1 MRVALALAQAQ
12 LGRTT
17 PNPAVGCLIVKDRKI
32 AGRGVTAAGGRP
44 HAETRALADAG
55 TRALGATA
63 YVTLEPCAHG
73 GQTAPCARALIEA
86 GVRRAVIGCVDPYP
100 AVRGRGIAM
109 LKAAGIETAVGIAEN
124 ECRRL
129 NEGFITRV
137 TKKRPFATLKLA
149 MTLDGRI
156 ATASGDSKWISS
168 PESRELVHRWRA
180 QSDAVMVGARTV
192 ITDDPRLNC
201 RIKGGRDPIR
211 VIIDGKLRTS
221 NAAKVY
227 HLRSSA
233 KTILVTSSTN
243 LARARRTYES
253 PRVEVI
259 AAGDQPSVS
268 MKALMAMFAR
278 RGWSRVLI
286 EGGANLAATVL
297 EAKVVDR
304 VALFVA
310 PKIVGGGVSAV
321 EGLRIGSMKRAIAVK
336 NLRARRLETDW
347 LLEGDL

>member
-1 MRVALALAQAQ
+1 
-12 LGRTT
+12 
-17 PNPAVGCLIVKDRKI
+17 
-32 AGRGVTAAGGRP
+32 
-44 HAETRALADAG
+44 
-55 TRALGATA
+55 
-63 YVTLEPCAHG
+63 
-73 GQTAPCARALIEA
+73 
-86 GVRRAVIGCVDPYP
+86 
-100 AVRGRGIAM
+100 
-109 LKAAGIETAVGIAEN
+109 
-124 ECRRL
+124 
-129 NEGFITRV
+129 
-137 TKKRPFATLKLA
+137 
-149 MTLDGRI
+149 LDGRI

-180 QSDAVMVGARTV
+180 QSDAVMVGAGTV

-201 RIKGGRDPIR
+201 RIEGGRDPIR

-221 NAAKVY
+221 IAAKVY

-243 LARARRTYES
+243 VARARRSYES
-253 PRVEVI
+253 QRVEVI
-259 AAGDQPSVS
+259 AAGDQPSAS
-268 MKALMAMFAR
+268 MKALMGMFAQ

-286 EGGANLAATVL
+286 EGGANLAATAL

-336 NLRARRLETDW
+336 NLSARRLETDW

>member
-1 MRVALALAQAQ
+1 MRIALALAQAQ
-12 LGRTT
+12 LGWTT

-32 AGRGVTAAGGRP
+32 AGRGATAAGGRP
-44 HAETRALADAG
+44 HAETQALAAAG
-55 TRALGATA
+55 TRACDATA
-63 YVTLEPCAHG
+63 YVTFEPCAHG

-86 GVRRAVIGCVDPYP
+86 GVKRAVIGCVDPYP

-109 LKAAGIETAVGIAEN
+109 LKAAGIKTVVGVAEN

-180 QSDAVMVGARTV
+180 QSDAVMVGAGTV
-192 ITDDPRLNC
+192 IRDDPRLNC
-201 RIKGGRDPIR
+201 RIEGGRDPIR
-211 VIIDGKLRTS
+211 VVIDGKLRTS

-243 LARARRTYES
+243 ALRARRSYES
-253 PRVEVI
+253 ERVEVI
-259 AAGDQPSVS
+259 AAGDQQNVS
-268 MKALMAMFAR
+268 LKALMGTFAQ

-286 EGGANLAATVL
+286 EGGANLAATAL
-297 EAKVVDR
+297 AAEVVDR
-304 VALFVA
+304 VAFFVA

-321 EGLRIGSMKRAIAVK
+321 EGLRISSMKRAIAVK
-336 NLRARRLETDW
+336 NLTGSRLETDW
-347 LLEGDL
+347 LLEAEL